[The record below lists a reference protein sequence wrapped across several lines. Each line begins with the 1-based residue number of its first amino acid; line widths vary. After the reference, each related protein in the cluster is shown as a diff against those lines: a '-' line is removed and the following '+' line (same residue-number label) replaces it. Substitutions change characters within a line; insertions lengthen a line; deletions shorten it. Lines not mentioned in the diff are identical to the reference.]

1 MYITSS
7 CPQPPKYPTRLGPR
21 RVMVKEAWLVSSL
34 VVSGELLPSSGVIS
48 SLLGL
53 ELAEDGPGEERGLG
67 LLSCA

>member
-7 CPQPPKYPTRLGPR
+7 CPQPPKYPTRLGPC

-34 VVSGELLPSSGVIS
+34 VVLGELSSGMAS